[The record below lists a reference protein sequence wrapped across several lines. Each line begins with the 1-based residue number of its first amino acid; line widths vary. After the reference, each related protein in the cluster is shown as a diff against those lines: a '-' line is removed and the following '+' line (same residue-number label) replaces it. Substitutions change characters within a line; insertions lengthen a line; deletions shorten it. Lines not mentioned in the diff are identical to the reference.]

1 MLAQVLRPLLDTLLA
16 PMLCLAGA
24 SACVHVEAGTDPQ
37 PLGYGPGSHVQLAAG
52 YDPDPVTRPA
62 PTPWTAP
69 RRETGF
75 VLSRASDG
83 PAEPVPYNDDL
94 LRVCEHLATL
104 ADAGAEGTGGE
115 QPAACHARYQVERV
129 FRPIVRWKTL
139 AACLEA
145 AGDADAVEACALATP
160 RVVAP
165 IAAYPRESGACM
177 HMFTVMLVEQLGAEP
192 MLNTD
197 QLVEF
202 EPLLSSC
209 VTSLIDK
216 ARPARKP
223 GAYAAM
229 LTCIE
234 GARTTD
240 AIESCERQ

>member
-1 MLAQVLRPLLDTLLA
+1 
-16 PMLCLAGA
+16 MLCLAGA

-37 PLGYGPGSHVQLAAG
+37 PLGYGPGPNAQLAAG

-62 PTPWTAP
+62 PSPWTPPP
-69 RRETGF
+69 RELGF
-75 VLSRASDG
+75 VLSRAKDG
-83 PAEPVPYNDDL
+83 AREPVPYNDDL
-94 LRVCEHLATL
+94 LRVCKHLATL
-104 ADAGAEGTGGE
+104 SDAGTGTGDE
-115 QPAACHARYQVERV
+115 EPAACHARYQVERV

-145 AGDADAVEACALATP
+145 AGDADAVEACVLATP

-192 MLNTD
+192 MLNAD
-197 QLVEF
+197 QLLEF
-202 EPLLSSC
+202 EPLLSNC
-209 VTSLIDK
+209 VDSLINE

-234 GARTTD
+234 AARTTD
-240 AIESCERQ
+240 AIEGCERQ